1 MKVCQKGGRVLA
13 FNASNADPEYIECKG
28 RIEGSVCAFNCSNT
42 DPDCKEC
49 KDRDEGSVCCT

>member
-13 FNASNADPEYIECKG
+13 FNASNADPEYKECKG

-49 KDRDEGSVCCT
+49 KDKR